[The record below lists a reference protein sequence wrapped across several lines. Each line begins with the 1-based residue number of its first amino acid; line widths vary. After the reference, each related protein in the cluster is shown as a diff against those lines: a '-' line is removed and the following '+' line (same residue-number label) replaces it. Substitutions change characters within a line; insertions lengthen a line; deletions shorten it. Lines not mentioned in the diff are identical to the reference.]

1 MKIQLDVMVVWV
13 PVGVTAHERVLTIVL
28 HSVLTIVMNRV
39 ATGVVVVLLVAQQN
53 VMECVLMIVLAVKV
67 NAGSHVLV
75 LVRMDVTIC
84 VALLVSQNVC
94 RW

>member
-1 MKIQLDVMVVWV
+1 M
-13 PVGVTAHERVLTIVL
+13 PVGVTAHKRVLTIVL

-67 NAGSHVLV
+67 NARSHVLV